1 MSDLAKI
8 KKRVEELRS
17 EINEHNYRY
26 YVLDAPVIS
35 DAQYDKLL
43 RELQQLE
50 QQHPNL
56 ITPDSPTQRVGAAP
70 AKEFGEVRHRLP
82 MTSMDN
88 AFDLDEARDWDE
100 RVRKGL
106 GTDKA
111 VPYTAEPKFDGTSI
125 SLRYE
130 DGVLVQAGTRGD
142 GATGEDVTQN
152 VRTIRTVPLKL
163 QGKGWPKVL
172 EVRGEIVIPKKEFE
186 KLNAEQLKQGGKV
199 FANPRNAA
207 AGSLRQ
213 LDPRITATRPLSFFP
228 WGLGEVAGGKVPAT
242 AMDGGSAE
250 NAGAVFPHRYSGVIE
265 KLRDWGFRTT
275 DLFRKLRGIDDCL
288 AYYEEIG
295 AQRDRLPFEIDG
307 VVYKVDDF
315 AARQRLGFT
324 ARAPRWAIAH
334 KFAAQEENTV
344 VEDILAS
351 VGRTGVVTPVA
362 VLKPVHVSG
371 VTVTHATLHN
381 QDELERKDVR
391 IGDTVIVRRAGD
403 VIPEVVAV
411 IKEKRPNNA
420 RKWHM
425 PKKCPQ
431 CGSEVVREEGEAA
444 HRCIGGLYCP
454 AQRMGA
460 LLHFAS
466 RRAMDIEGLGDKLAE
481 LLVSSRLAETVAD
494 LYKLKNKKQVLVDLE
509 RMGEK
514 SAQNLIDQI
523 EKSKRATLPRLLHA
537 LGIPQVGE
545 ATALAL
551 AQHFGNLDAVMD
563 ADVETLQ
570 EVSGIGPNVA
580 EEIHGFFHQKHNR
593 EVIRA
598 LRQAGV
604 EPPRLAA
611 SRKAQPLAGKTFVLT
626 GTLASMSRD
635 EAKEKLIELGAKVAG
650 SVSKNTDYVV
660 VGEEPGS
667 KADKAREL
675 GVAML
680 GEKEFLKLIGSL

>member
-1 MSDLAKI
+1 MSDLSKI
-8 KKRVEELRS
+8 KKRFEELRS

-50 QQHPNL
+50 QQHPDL
-56 ITPDSPTQRVGAAP
+56 VTPDSPTQRVGAAP

-106 GTDKA
+106 GTDK
-111 VPYTAEPKFDGTSI
+111 VVHYTAEPKFDGTSI

-163 QGKGWPKVL
+163 HGKGWPKVL

-186 KLNAEQLKQGGKV
+186 KLNDEQLKQGGKV

-213 LDPRITATRPLSFFP
+213 LDARITATRPLSFFP
-228 WGLGEVAGGKVPAT
+228 WGLGEVAGGKVP
-242 AMDGGSAE
+242 D
-250 NAGAVFPHRYSGVIE
+250 HYSGVIE

-275 DLFRKLRGIDDCL
+275 DLFRKLRGVDDCL

-295 AQRDRLPFEIDG
+295 AKRDRLPFEIDG

-315 AARQRLGFT
+315 AARERLGFT

-334 KFAAQEENTV
+334 KFAAQEETTV

-351 VGRTGVVTPVA
+351 VGRTGVITPVA
-362 VLKPVHVSG
+362 VLQPVHVSG

-403 VIPEVVAV
+403 VIPEVVGV
-411 IKEKRPNNA
+411 IKEKRP
-420 RKWHM
+420 RSTKPWHM

-431 CGSEVVREEGEAA
+431 CGSEVVREEGEVA

-481 LLVSSRLAETVAD
+481 LLVTSGMAETVAD
-494 LYKLKNKKQVLVDLE
+494 LYQLKGKKQALVDLE

-514 SAQNLIDQI
+514 SAQNLIEQI

-551 AQHFGNLDAVMD
+551 AQHFGSLDAVMD

-580 EEIHGFFHQKHNR
+580 AEIHGFFHQKHNR
-593 EVIRA
+593 EVIKA

-604 EPPRLAA
+604 EPQRLVV

-650 SVSKNTDYVV
+650 SVSAKTDYVV
-660 VGEEPGS
+660 VGEDPGS
-667 KADKAREL
+667 KADKAKEL

>member
-1 MSDLAKI
+1 MADLTKT

-17 EINEHNYRY
+17 EINDHNYRY

-50 QQHPNL
+50 QQHPEL
-56 ITPDSPTQRVGAAP
+56 IVSDSPTQRVGAEP
-70 AKEFGEVRHRLP
+70 AKQFGEVRHRLP

-88 AFDLDEARDWDE
+88 AFDMEEARGWDE

-106 GTDKA
+106 ATDKA
-111 VPYTAEPKFDGTSI
+111 VHYTAEPKFDGTSI

-142 GATGEDVTQN
+142 GSTGEDVTQN

-163 QGKGWPKVL
+163 HGKGWPKVL
-172 EVRGEIVIPKKEFE
+172 EVRGEIVIPKKAFE
-186 KLNAEQLKQGGKV
+186 KLNDEQLKQGGKL

-228 WGLGEVAGGKVPAT
+228 WGLGEVAGGKVP
-242 AMDGGSAE
+242 D
-250 NAGAVFPHRYSGVIE
+250 HYSGVVE
-265 KLRDWGFRTT
+265 QLHAWGFRTT
-275 DLFRKLRGIDDCL
+275 DLFRKLRGVDGCL
-288 AYYEEIG
+288 AYYVEIG
-295 AQRDRLPFEIDG
+295 AERDRLPFEIDG

-315 AARQRLGFT
+315 AARERLGFT

-334 KFAAQEENTV
+334 KFAAQEETTV
-344 VEDILAS
+344 VEAIEAQ
-351 VGRTGVVTPVA
+351 VGRTGVLTPVA
-362 VLKPVHVSG
+362 TFKPVHVGG

-403 VIPEVVAV
+403 VIPEVVGV
-411 IKEKRPNNA
+411 IQEKRPNNA

-425 PKKCPQ
+425 PKKCPE
-431 CGSEVVREEGEAA
+431 CDSEVVREEGESA

-481 LLVSSRLAETVAD
+481 LLVTSRLAESVAD
-494 LYKLKNKKQVLVDLE
+494 LYQLKSKKQALVDLE

-551 AQHFGNLDAVMD
+551 AQHFGNLDAIMD
-563 ADVETLQ
+563 ADAEMLQ
-570 EVSGIGPNVA
+570 EISGVGPNVA
-580 EEIHGFFHQKHNR
+580 EEIRSFFHEEHNR
-593 EVIRA
+593 EVIKA
-598 LRQAGV
+598 LRKAKV
-604 EPPRLAA
+604 EPPDFVIN
-611 SRKAQPLAGKTFVLT
+611 RKTMPLAGKTFVLT
-626 GTLASMSRD
+626 GTLAGMSRD
-635 EAKEKLIELGAKVAG
+635 EAKEKLIALGAKVAG
-650 SVSKNTDYVV
+650 SVSKKTDYVV

-675 GVAML
+675 GVTML
-680 GEKEFLKLIGSL
+680 GEKEFLKLVGS

>member
-8 KKRVEELRS
+8 KKRIEELRS
-17 EINEHNYRY
+17 EINDHNYRY
-26 YVLDAPVIS
+26 YVIDAPVIS

-50 QQHPNL
+50 QQHPDL

-70 AKEFGEVRHRLP
+70 AQEFGEVRHRLP

-88 AFDLDEARDWDE
+88 AFDMEEARDWDE

-106 GTDKA
+106 ATDQA
-111 VPYTAEPKFDGTSI
+111 VHYTAEPKFDGTSI

-142 GATGEDVTQN
+142 GSTGEDVTLN

-163 QGKGWPKVL
+163 HGNGWPKVL
-172 EVRGEIVIPKKEFE
+172 EVRGEIVIPKQAFE
-186 KLNAEQLKQGGKV
+186 KLNAEQLRLGSKI

-228 WGLGEVAGGKVPAT
+228 WGLGEVSGGKVS
-242 AMDGGSAE
+242 D
-250 NAGAVFPHRYSGVIE
+250 HYSGVIE
-265 KLRDWGFRTT
+265 KLHDWGFRIT
-275 DLFRKLRGIDDCL
+275 DLFRTLSSVDDCL
-288 AYYEEIG
+288 AYYAEIG
-295 AQRDRLPFEIDG
+295 AARENIPFEIDG
-307 VVYKVDDF
+307 VVYKVDDL
-315 AARQRLGFT
+315 AARERLGFT
-324 ARAPRWAIAH
+324 SRAPRWAVAH
-334 KFAAQEENTV
+334 KFPAQEETTV

-351 VGRTGVVTPVA
+351 VGRTGVITPVA
-362 VLKPVHVSG
+362 LLRPVHVSG
-371 VTVTHATLHN
+371 VTVTNATLHN

-403 VIPEVVAV
+403 VIPEVVMV
-411 IKEKRPNNA
+411 ILEKRKKGA

-425 PKKCPQ
+425 PEKCPQ
-431 CGSEVVREEGEAA
+431 CGSEVVREEGESA

-481 LLVSSRLAETVAD
+481 LLVTSGLAETVAD
-494 LYKLKNKKQVLVDLE
+494 LYKLKDKKQALVDLE

-523 EKSKRATLPRLLHA
+523 EKSKGATLPRLLHA

-551 AQHFGNLDAVMD
+551 AQYFGELAAIMQADAE
-563 ADVETLQ
+563 ALQ
-570 EVSGIGPNVA
+570 AIAGIGPNVA
-580 EEIHGFFHQKHNR
+580 GEIHSFFHQKHNQD
-593 EVIRA
+593 VIEA
-598 LRQAGV
+598 LLKSGV
-604 EPPRLAA
+604 KPEPMAI
-611 SRKAQPLAGKTFVLT
+611 SRKPQPLAGKTFVLT
-626 GTLASMSRD
+626 GTLSTLSRD
-635 EAKEKLIELGAKVAG
+635 AAKEKLLALGAKVAG
-650 SVSKNTDYVV
+650 SVSKKTDYVV

-667 KADKAREL
+667 KADKAKEF
-675 GVAML
+675 GVSML
-680 GEKEFLKLIGSL
+680 SEKEFLRFIATQT

>member
-1 MSDLAKI
+1 MSDLAKTR
-8 KKRVEELRS
+8 KRIEELRS
-17 EINEHNYRY
+17 EINDHNYRY

-50 QQHPNL
+50 QQHPDL

-70 AKEFGEVRHRLP
+70 AREFGEVRHWLP

-106 GTDKA
+106 ATDQA
-111 VPYTAEPKFDGTSI
+111 VHYTAEPKFDGTSI

-142 GATGEDVTQN
+142 GTTGEDVTQN

-163 QGKGWPKVL
+163 HGKGWPKVL
-172 EVRGEIVIPKKEFE
+172 EVRGEIVIPKKAFE

-213 LDPRITATRPLSFFP
+213 LDARITATRPLSFFP
-228 WGLGEVAGGKVPAT
+228 WGLGEVSGGKVPEQY
-242 AMDGGSAE
+242 SA
-250 NAGAVFPHRYSGVIE
+250 VIG
-265 KLRDWGFRTT
+265 KLHDWGFRTT
-275 DLFRKLRGIDDCL
+275 DLFRKLRGVDECL
-288 AYYEEIG
+288 AYYAEIG
-295 AQRDRLPFEIDG
+295 TKRERLPFEIDG

-315 AARQRLGFT
+315 GARERLGFT

-334 KFAAQEENTV
+334 KFAAQEETTV

-351 VGRTGVVTPVA
+351 VGRTGVITPVA
-362 VLKPVHVSG
+362 VLKPVHVGG

-403 VIPEVVAV
+403 VIPEVVGV
-411 IKEKRPNNA
+411 IPEKRPHFT

-431 CGSEVVREEGEAA
+431 CGSDVVREEGEAA
-444 HRCIGGLYCP
+444 HRCIGGLFCP

-481 LLVSSRLAETVAD
+481 LLVTSGMAKTVAD
-494 LYKLKNKKQVLVDLE
+494 LYKLKDRKQALVDLE

-523 EKSKRATLPRLLHA
+523 EKSKHTTLSRLLHA

-551 AQHFGNLDAVMD
+551 AQYFGDLDAVMD

-570 EVSGIGPNVA
+570 EISGIGPNVA
-580 EEIHGFFHQKHNR
+580 AEIHGFFHQKHNR
-593 EVIRA
+593 EVIKA
-598 LRQAGV
+598 LRKAGV
-604 EPPRLAA
+604 EAPRLVV

-650 SVSKNTDYVV
+650 SVSAKTDFVV
-660 VGEEPGS
+660 VGDDPGS
-667 KADKAREL
+667 KATKAKALDVKILDEPAFRKLL
-675 GVAML
+675 G
-680 GEKEFLKLIGSL
+680 S

>member
-1 MSDLAKI
+1 MTEIAKI
-8 KKRVEELRS
+8 KKHLEALRA
-17 EINEHNYRY
+17 EINDHNYRY

-35 DAQYDKLL
+35 DAQYDKFL
-43 RELQQLE
+43 RELQALE
-50 QQHPNL
+50 AQHPDL

-70 AKEFGEVRHRLP
+70 AKEFGEVRHKLP

-88 AFDLDEARDWDE
+88 AFDADEARDWDE

-106 GTDKA
+106 ATDQA
-111 VPYTAEPKFDGTSI
+111 VHYTAEPKFDGTSI

-152 VRTIRTVPLKL
+152 VRTIRTVPLRL
-163 QGKGWPKVL
+163 HGKGWPQVL
-172 EVRGEIVIPKKEFE
+172 EVRGEIVIPKKAFE

-228 WGLGEVAGGKVPAT
+228 WGLGEVAGGKVPEQY
-242 AMDGGSAE
+242 SA
-250 NAGAVFPHRYSGVIE
+250 VIE
-265 KLRDWGFRTT
+265 KLHDWGFRVT
-275 DLFRKLRGIDDCL
+275 DLFRKLRGVEDCL
-288 AYYEEIG
+288 AYYAEIG
-295 AQRDRLPFEIDG
+295 AKRERLPFEIDG

-315 AARQRLGFT
+315 AARERLGFT

-334 KFAAQEENTV
+334 KFAAQEETTV

-351 VGRTGVVTPVA
+351 VGRTGVITPVA

-403 VIPEVVAV
+403 VIPEVVGV
-411 IKEKRPNNA
+411 IPEKRPHFT

-481 LLVSSRLAETVAD
+481 LLVTSRLAETVAD
-494 LYKLKNKKQVLVDLE
+494 LYTLKDKKQALVDLE

-523 EKSKRATLPRLLHA
+523 EKSKRASLPRLLHA

-551 AQHFGNLDAVMD
+551 AQHFGNLDAIMD
-563 ADVETLQ
+563 ADADRLQ
-570 EVSGIGPNVA
+570 EISGVGPNVA
-580 EEIHGFFHQKHNR
+580 GEIRSFFQEEHNR
-593 EVIRA
+593 KVIKA
-598 LRQAGV
+598 LRKAKV
-604 EPPRLAA
+604 EPPDFVIN
-611 SRKAQPLAGKTFVLT
+611 RKTMPLAGKTFVLT
-626 GTLASMSRD
+626 GTLAGMSRD
-635 EAKEKLIELGAKVAG
+635 EAKEKLIALGAKVAS
-650 SVSKNTDYVV
+650 SVSKKTDYVV
-660 VGEEPGS
+660 VGDDPGS

-675 GVAML
+675 GVTML
-680 GEKEFLKLIGSL
+680 AEKEFLKLIGSF

>member
-8 KKRVEELRS
+8 KKRIEELRS
-17 EINEHNYRY
+17 EINDHNYRY

-50 QQHPNL
+50 QQHPGL

-111 VPYTAEPKFDGTSI
+111 VHYTAEPKFDGTSI

-142 GATGEDVTQN
+142 GSTGEDVTQN

-163 QGKGWPKVL
+163 HGKGWPKVL
-172 EVRGEIVIPKKEFE
+172 EVRGEIVIPRKEFE

-228 WGLGEVAGGKVPAT
+228 WGLGEVAGGKVP
-242 AMDGGSAE
+242 D
-250 NAGAVFPHRYSGVIE
+250 HYSGVIE
-265 KLRDWGFRTT
+265 KLHEWGFRVT
-275 DLFRKLRGIDDCL
+275 DLFRKLRSVDDCL
-288 AYYEEIG
+288 AYYDEIG
-295 AQRDRLPFEIDG
+295 AKRERLPFEIDG

-315 AARQRLGFT
+315 TARERLGFT

-334 KFAAQEENTV
+334 KFAAQEETTV

-351 VGRTGVVTPVA
+351 VGRTGVITPVA

-403 VIPEVVAV
+403 VIPEVVGV
-411 IKEKRPNNA
+411 IPEKRPHFT
-420 RKWHM
+420 RKWHI

-481 LLVSSRLAETVAD
+481 LLVSSRMAETVAD
-494 LYKLKNKKQVLVDLE
+494 LYKLKDKKQALVDLE

-523 EKSKRATLPRLLHA
+523 DKSKRATLPRLLHA

-551 AQHFGNLDAVMD
+551 AQHFGSLDAVMD

-580 EEIHGFFHQKHNR
+580 AEIHGFFHQKHNR
-593 EVIRA
+593 EVIKA
-598 LRQAGV
+598 LRKAGV
-604 EPPRLAA
+604 EPQRLVV

-635 EAKEKLIELGAKVAG
+635 EAKEKLVELGAKVAG
-650 SVSKNTDYVV
+650 SVSTKTDYVV
-660 VGEEPGS
+660 VGEDPGS

-680 GEKEFLKLIGSL
+680 GEKEFLKFIGSL

>member
-1 MSDLAKI
+1 MSEIAKI
-8 KKRVEELRS
+8 KKRIDQLRS
-17 EINEHNYRY
+17 EINDHNYRY

-50 QQHPNL
+50 QQHPDL

-88 AFDLDEARDWDE
+88 AFDADEARDWDE

-106 GTDKA
+106 ATDQA
-111 VPYTAEPKFDGTSI
+111 VAYTAEPKFDGTSI

-142 GATGEDVTQN
+142 GSTGEDVTQN

-163 QGKGWPKVL
+163 HGKGWPKVL

-186 KLNAEQLKQGGKV
+186 KLNAEQLKQGGKI

-228 WGLGEVAGGKVPAT
+228 WGLGEVAGGKVP
-242 AMDGGSAE
+242 DHYSA
-250 NAGAVFPHRYSGVIE
+250 VVE
-265 KLRDWGFRTT
+265 KLHAWGFRVT
-275 DLFRKLRGIDDCL
+275 DLFRKQSGVDGCL

-295 AQRDRLPFEIDG
+295 AKRDRLPFEIDG
-307 VVYKVDDF
+307 VVYKVDDL
-315 AARQRLGFT
+315 AARERLGFT

-334 KFAAQEENTV
+334 KYAAQEENTV

-351 VGRTGVVTPVA
+351 VGRTGVITPVA

-411 IKEKRPNNA
+411 IKEKRPHFT

-425 PKKCPQ
+425 PKKCPE

-466 RRAMDIEGLGDKLAE
+466 RRALDIEGLGFKLVE
-481 LLVSSRLAETVAD
+481 QLVETGMVETVAD
-494 LYKLKNKKQVLVDLE
+494 LYRLKLAELADLE

-514 SAQNLIDQI
+514 SAQNLLEQI

-537 LGIPQVGE
+537 LGIPQVGD

-551 AQHFGNLDAVMD
+551 AQHFGSLDAVMD

-580 EEIHGFFHQKHNR
+580 EEIHGFFHQQHNR

-604 EPPRLAA
+604 DPQRLVV
-611 SRKAQPLAGKTFVLT
+611 SHKAQPLAGKTFVLT

-635 EAKEKLIELGAKVAG
+635 AAKEKLIALGAKVAG
-650 SVSKNTDYVV
+650 SVSKKTDYVV

-680 GEKEFLKLIGSL
+680 GEKEFRKLIGE

>member
-1 MSDLAKI
+1 MAEQTKI
-8 KKRVEELRS
+8 KKRVDELRS

-43 RELQQLE
+43 RELQVLE
-50 QQHPNL
+50 QEHPGL

-70 AKEFGEVRHRLP
+70 AKEFGEVRHTVP

-88 AFDLDEARDWDE
+88 AFDESEARDWDE

-111 VPYTAEPKFDGTSI
+111 IHYTAEPKFDGTSI

-130 DGVLVQAGTRGD
+130 EGVLVSAGTRGD
-142 GATGEDVTQN
+142 GNTGEDVTQN
-152 VRTIRTVPLKL
+152 VRTIRSVPLRL
-163 QGKGWPKVL
+163 HGKGWPKVL
-172 EVRGEIVIPKKEFE
+172 EVRGEIVIPRKDFE
-186 KLNAEQLKQGGKV
+186 KLNAEQLKQGGKL

-213 LDPRITATRPLSFFP
+213 LDSRITAARPLSFFP
-228 WGLGEVAGGKVPAT
+228 WGLGEVSGGEVPE
-242 AMDGGSAE
+242 D
-250 NAGAVFPHRYSGVIE
+250 YSGVVQ

-275 DLFRKLRGIDDCL
+275 DLFKEVKGADGCL
-288 AYYEEIG
+288 EYYAAIG
-295 AQRDRLPFEIDG
+295 ARRDRLPFEIDG

-315 AARQRLGFT
+315 AARVKLGYT

-334 KFAAQEENTV
+334 KFPAQEETTV

-362 VLKPVHVSG
+362 VLKPVHVGG

-381 QDELERKDVR
+381 QDEVERKDVR

-403 VIPEVVAV
+403 VIPEVVGV
-411 IKEKRPNNA
+411 IPEKRPHHT
-420 RKWHM
+420 RHWHM
-425 PKKCPQ
+425 PKKCPE

-444 HRCIGGLYCP
+444 HRCMGGLFCP

-466 RRAMDIEGLGDKLAE
+466 RRAMDIEGLGDKLVE
-481 LLVSSRLAETVAD
+481 QLVDTGMVKTVAD
-494 LYKLKNKKQVLVDLE
+494 LYKLSQDRLTELE

-514 SAQNLIDQI
+514 SAQNLLEQI
-523 EKSKRATLPRLLHA
+523 EKSKATTLPRLLHA

-551 AQHFGNLDAVMD
+551 ARHFGDLVPILDANEVQ
-563 ADVETLQ
+563 LQ
-570 EVSGIGPNVA
+570 EIDGIGPNVA
-580 EEIHGFFHQKHNR
+580 AEIRSFFHQKHNR
-593 EVIRA
+593 KVIEK
-598 LRQAGV
+598 LVKAGMRWEKIV
-604 EPPRLAA
+604 I

-626 GTLASMSRD
+626 GTLATLTRD
-635 EAKEKLIELGAKVAG
+635 EAREKLQALGAKVAG
-650 SVSKNTDYVV
+650 SVSKKTDYVI
-660 VGEEPGS
+660 VGEEAGS
-667 KADKAREL
+667 KADKARAL
-675 GVAML
+675 DIPML
-680 GEKEFLKLIGSL
+680 DEKAFLKLLVKEGA

>member
-1 MSDLAKI
+1 MKPDTKTRHRIEA
-8 KKRVEELRS
+8 LRR
-17 EINEHNYRY
+17 EIDEHNYRY

-50 QQHPNL
+50 GQYPEL

-70 AKEFGEVRHRLP
+70 AKEFGEVRHKQP

-88 AFDLDEARDWDE
+88 ALDETEARDWDE

-106 GTDKA
+106 NVDNA
-111 VPYTAEPKFDGTSI
+111 VRYTAEPKFDGASV

-130 DGVLVQAGTRGD
+130 DGRLVQAGTRGD
-142 GATGEDVTQN
+142 GATGEDVTVN
-152 VRTIRTVPLKL
+152 VRTIRTVPLRL
-163 QGKGWPKVL
+163 HGKDWPKVL
-172 EVRGEIVIPKKEFE
+172 EVRGEIVIPKKDFE
-186 KLNAEQLKQGGKV
+186 RLNAEQLKQGGKV

-213 LDPRITATRPLSFFP
+213 LDPRVTAGRPLSFFP
-228 WGLGEVAGGKVPAT
+228 WGFGEVS
-242 AMDGGSAE
+242 GGSMPDQYSA
-250 NAGAVFPHRYSGVIE
+250 AVE
-265 KLRDWGFRTT
+265 KLRDWGFRVT
-275 DLFRKLRGIDDCL
+275 DLIHKVKGADGCL
-288 AYYEEIG
+288 AYYQEIT
-295 AQRDRLPFEIDG
+295 AKRDRVPFEIDG
-307 VVYKVDDF
+307 VVYKVDDL
-315 AARQRLGFT
+315 AARTRLGYT

-334 KFAAQEENTV
+334 KFPAHEETTV

-351 VGRTGVVTPVA
+351 VGRTGVITPVA

-403 VIPEVVAV
+403 VIPEVVGV
-411 IKEKRPNNA
+411 IKEKRPRNA
-420 RKWHM
+420 RSWHM
-425 PKKCPQ
+425 PKKCPE
-431 CGSEVVREEGEAA
+431 CDSEVVREEGEAA

-466 RRAMDIEGLGDKLAE
+466 RRALDIEGLGDKLVE
-481 LLVSSRLAETVAD
+481 QLVEQGLVKTVAD
-494 LYKLKNKKQVLVDLE
+494 LYRLDKDKLAALE

-523 EKSKRATLPRLLHA
+523 EKSKAATLPRLLYA

-551 AQHFGNLDAVMD
+551 ARHFGVLDAIMD
-563 ADVETLQ
+563 ADTEALQ
-570 EVSGIGPNVA
+570 TVPNIGPTMA
-580 EEIHGFFHQKHNR
+580 EEIHSFFRQKHNR
-593 EVIRA
+593 EVIAKLIARGVHWPKMARA
-598 LRQAGV
+598 QKAPGV
-604 EPPRLAA
+604 
-611 SRKAQPLAGKTFVLT
+611 SGKTFVLT
-626 GTLASMSRD
+626 GTLTSLTRGQ
-635 EAKEKLIELGAKVAG
+635 AKERLQTLGAAVAG
-650 SVSKNTDYVV
+650 SVSQKTDYVV
-660 VGEEPGS
+660 VGEDPGS
-667 KADKAREL
+667 KAAKARKL
-675 GVAML
+675 GVTL
-680 GEKEFLKLIGSL
+680 LNEKEFIKLLGG

>member
-8 KKRVEELRS
+8 KKRIEELRS

-43 RELQQLE
+43 RELQTLE
-50 QQHPNL
+50 AQHPDL

-88 AFDLDEARDWDE
+88 AFDADEARDWDE

-111 VPYTAEPKFDGTSI
+111 VHYTAEPKFDGTSI

-142 GATGEDVTQN
+142 GSTGEDVTQN

-163 QGKGWPKVL
+163 HGKGWPKVL

-186 KLNAEQLKQGGKV
+186 KLNDEQLKQGGKV

-213 LDPRITATRPLSFFP
+213 LDQRITATRPLSFFP
-228 WGLGEVAGGKVPAT
+228 WGLGEVAGGKVP
-242 AMDGGSAE
+242 D
-250 NAGAVFPHRYSGVIE
+250 HYSGVIE
-265 KLRDWGFRTT
+265 KLHAWGFRTT
-275 DLFRKLRGIDDCL
+275 DLFRKLRSIDDCL
-288 AYYEEIG
+288 AYYVEIG
-295 AQRDRLPFEIDG
+295 AKRDRLPFEIDG

-315 AARQRLGFT
+315 TARERLGFT

-334 KFAAQEENTV
+334 KFAAQEETTV

-351 VGRTGVVTPVA
+351 VGRTGVITPVA

-403 VIPEVVAV
+403 VIPEVVGV
-411 IKEKRPNNA
+411 IQEKRP
-420 RKWHM
+420 RGTKPWHM

-431 CGSEVVREEGEAA
+431 CGSEVVREEGESA

-466 RRAMDIEGLGDKLAE
+466 RRAMDIEGLGGKLAE
-481 LLVSSRLAETVAD
+481 LLVTSRMAETVAD
-494 LYKLKNKKQVLVDLE
+494 LYKLKGKKQALVDLE

-523 EKSKRATLPRLLHA
+523 EKSKHAALPRLLHA

-551 AQHFGNLDAVMD
+551 AQNFGSLDAVID
-563 ADVETLQ
+563 ADVEKLQ

-593 EVIRA
+593 EVIKA

-604 EPPRLAA
+604 EPPHVVVN
-611 SRKAQPLAGKTFVLT
+611 RKTLPLAGKTVVLT
-626 GTLASMSRD
+626 GTLAGMSRD

-650 SVSKNTDYVV
+650 SVSAETDYVV
-660 VGEEPGS
+660 VGEDPGS

-680 GEKEFLKLIGSL
+680 EEKEFLKLIGS

>member
-1 MSDLAKI
+1 MSDLSKI
-8 KKRVEELRS
+8 KKRVDELRA
-17 EINEHNYRY
+17 EINDHNYRY

-50 QQHPNL
+50 QQHPDL

-88 AFDLDEARDWDE
+88 AFDADEARDWDE

-111 VPYTAEPKFDGTSI
+111 VQYTAEPKFDGTSI

-130 DGVLVQAGTRGD
+130 DGLLVQAGTRGD
-142 GATGEDVTQN
+142 GSTGEDVTQN

-163 QGKGWPKVL
+163 HGKGWPKVL
-172 EVRGEIVIPKKEFE
+172 EVRGEIVIPKQAFE

-228 WGLGEVAGGKVPAT
+228 WGLGEVAGGKMP
-242 AMDGGSAE
+242 E
-250 NAGAVFPHRYSGVIE
+250 LYSGVVE
-265 KLRDWGFRTT
+265 KLHDWGFRIT
-275 DLFRKLRGIDDCL
+275 DSFRKLRGVENCL

-295 AQRDRLPFEIDG
+295 AKRERLPFEIDG

-315 AARQRLGFT
+315 AARERLGFT
-324 ARAPRWAIAH
+324 ARAPRWAVAH
-334 KFAAQEENTV
+334 KFAAQEETTV
-344 VEDILAS
+344 VEAIEAQ
-351 VGRTGVVTPVA
+351 VGRTGVLTPVA
-362 VLKPVHVSG
+362 TFKPVHVGG

-403 VIPEVVAV
+403 VIPEVVGV
-411 IKEKRPNNA
+411 IQEKRPNNA

-425 PKKCPQ
+425 PKKCPE
-431 CGSEVVREEGEAA
+431 CGSEVVREAGESA

-481 LLVSSRLAETVAD
+481 LLVTSGLAETVAD
-494 LYKLKNKKQVLVDLE
+494 LYLLKDKKQALVELE
-509 RMGEK
+509 RLGEK

-551 AQHFGNLDAVMD
+551 ARHFGSLDAVMD
-563 ADVETLQ
+563 ADVDTLQ

-580 EEIHGFFHQKHNR
+580 EEIRSFFHEEHNR
-593 EVIRA
+593 KVIEA
-598 LRQAGV
+598 LRDAKV
-604 EPPRLAA
+604 KPPDFVI

-626 GTLASMSRD
+626 GALAGMSRE
-635 EAKEKLIELGAKVAG
+635 EAKAKLIELGAKVAG
-650 SVSKNTDYVV
+650 SVSAKTDYVV
-660 VGEEPGS
+660 VGDDPGS
-667 KADKAREL
+667 KAAKARDL
-675 GVAML
+675 GVTLL
-680 GEKEFLKLIGSL
+680 GEKEFLRLIGEKG